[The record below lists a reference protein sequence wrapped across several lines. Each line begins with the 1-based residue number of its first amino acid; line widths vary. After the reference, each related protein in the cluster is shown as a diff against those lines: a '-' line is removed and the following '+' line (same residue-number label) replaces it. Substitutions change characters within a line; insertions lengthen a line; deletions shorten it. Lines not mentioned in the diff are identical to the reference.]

1 MSFTE
6 ELSRI
11 VGAENVL
18 QEEHKLSY
26 LVDKHHR
33 LIGNAISVVKP
44 KSTEEVAA
52 IVRLCNKHKI
62 KITPQ
67 GGNTGFV
74 GAAIPD
80 DSERNIVLSLGRM
93 NTIRA
98 IDLENDTI
106 TVDAGC
112 LLHEVHEQAFEHQ
125 RLFPLSF
132 GAEKHCSIGGNLA
145 TNAGGSKVI
154 RYGSARELT
163 LGIEV
168 VTADG
173 EIWSNLKGLRKDN
186 SGYDLRDLY
195 IGSEGTLGI
204 ITAAVLKLYP
214 VPQAQKV
221 AFLLFDTI
229 KNAVTF
235 LADIKPKLG
244 AGLTAYELIS
254 ANNLE
259 LVRKNRLVDEL
270 PFSDPK
276 NEANWYVLLEFSDHE
291 NERHAD
297 DLIKTVI
304 DAGINSGIVKSA
316 LVAKNKQQAKLFWRI
331 RNIEINKA
339 HQISERYLVRHD
351 ISLPVS
357 QITQFIAI
365 TEQKLRK
372 AYPHTASLI
381 YGHLADGNLHY
392 DVALRFSTTD
402 AEFKIEQARITK
414 IVHDGVRS
422 LGGSICAEYGVGQIK
437 VDQLLFYKTQ
447 IELDLMRRLKRAFD
461 PQGILNPG
469 KIIPANNASDDENLQ
484 IVKVL
489 GATN

>member
-6 ELSRI
+6 ELTRI
-11 VGAENVL
+11 VGAEYVL
-18 QEEHKLSY
+18 LEAQKLNY

-52 IVRLCNKHKI
+52 IVRLCNKHNV

-80 DSERNIVLSLGRM
+80 DTENNIVLSLERM
-93 NTIRA
+93 NSIRA

-112 LLHEVHEQAFEHQ
+112 LLHDIHDQATTHQ

-132 GAEKHCSIGGNLA
+132 GAEKNCSIGGNLA

-154 RYGSARELT
+154 RYGSTRDLT

-173 EIWSNLKGLRKDN
+173 EIWRNLKGLRKDN

-204 ITAAVLKLYP
+204 ITGAVLKLYP
-214 VPQAQKV
+214 VPTAQKV
-221 AFLLFDTI
+221 AFILFDSIT
-229 KNAVTF
+229 NAIAF

-244 AGLTAYELIS
+244 AGLTAYEIIS

-270 PFSDPK
+270 PFTDPQK
-276 NEANWYVLLEFSDHE
+276 EANWYVLLEFSDHE

-297 DLIKTVI
+297 NLINTVI
-304 DAGINSGIVKSA
+304 EAGVNAGLVKSA
-316 LVAKNKQQAKLFWRI
+316 LIAKNKQQAKLFWRI

-351 ISLPVS
+351 VSLPVS
-357 QITQFIAI
+357 QITSFIAI

-372 AYPHTASLI
+372 AHPHTASLI

-392 DVALRFSTTD
+392 DIALRFSTTD
-402 AEFKIEQARITK
+402 AEFKLEQARITK
-414 IVHDGVRS
+414 IVHDGIRS
-422 LGGSICAEYGVGQIK
+422 FGGSICAEYGVGQVK

-447 IELDLMRRLKRAFD
+447 VELDLMARLKRAFD
-461 PQGILNPG
+461 PQGIFNPG
-469 KIIPANNASDDENLQ
+469 KIIPIGHYSDSKNPT
-484 IVKVL
+484 I
-489 GATN
+489 